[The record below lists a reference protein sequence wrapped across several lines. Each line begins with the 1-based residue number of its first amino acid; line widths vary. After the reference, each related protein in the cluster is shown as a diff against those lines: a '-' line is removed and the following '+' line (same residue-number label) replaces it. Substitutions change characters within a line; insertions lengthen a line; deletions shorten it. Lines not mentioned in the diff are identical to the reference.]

1 MSKSALPDVLQ
12 RIRAEY
18 LEMPGLSLTA
28 DQIRRLCAIEPGMCQ
43 TAIDALVS
51 TGFLAMRHGGAYGRF
66 RDPDISRVRPAK
78 ASLDSGFVPVMRR
91 QRSRA
96 S

>member
-1 MSKSALPDVLQ
+1 MSKTLSDVLQ

-28 DQIRRLCAIEPGMCQ
+28 NQIQRLCAIESEICGI
-43 TAIDALVS
+43 AIDALVS
-51 TGFLAMRHGGAYGRF
+51 TGFLSMRTGGAYGRF
-66 RDPDISRVRPAK
+66 RDPDVSRVRPAK
-78 ASLDSGFVPVMRR
+78 VNLDASFPTAMAR

>member
-1 MSKSALPDVLQ
+1 MSKNLPDVLQ

-28 DQIRRLCAIEPGMCQ
+28 DQLQRLCAIERSVCRV
-43 TAIDALVS
+43 AIDALVS
-51 TGFLAMRHGGAYGRF
+51 AGFLSMRPDGAYGRF
-66 RDPDISRVRPAK
+66 RDPDVSRARPAK
-78 ASLDSGFVPVMRR
+78 ASLEASFVTTMGR

>member
-1 MSKSALPDVLQ
+1 MSKNLPDVLR

-28 DQIRRLCAIEPGMCQ
+28 PQIQRLCGIDGGVCRI
-43 TAIDALVS
+43 AIDALVS
-51 TGFLAMRHGGAYGRF
+51 TGFLSMGPGGAYNRF
-66 RDPDISRVRPAK
+66 RNPDISRAQPAK
-78 ASLDSGFVPVMRR
+78 ASLEASFVTTMGR